1 MKISVIMSVHNG
13 QYCLPT
19 SIESI
24 LNQSYKDFEFLI
36 MDDNSNDDT
45 YELLKKYQKF
55 DSRIKIFQNKI
66 NLGLTKSLNILLL
79 NSQGKYVA
87 RQDAD
92 DISEINRLSIQ
103 YKTLENSNYQV
114 CSTRAKIIQ
123 TSKKIPGLSFYIPIK
138 VLIKYKNPIIHGTI
152 MADKNILQ
160 TIGNYNEKFYFSQ
173 DYKLIYDLLENNIKI
188 KQINKPLYH
197 LNMNN
202 NISTIFSEEQK
213 YYADCVRKKVNPEI
227 KN

>member
-13 QYCLPT
+13 QYYLPT

-55 DSRIKIFQNKI
+55 DSRIKIFQNKT

-160 TIGNYNEKFYFSQ
+160 TIGNYIEKFFFSQ
-173 DYKLIYDLLENNIKI
+173 LL
-188 KQINKPLYH
+188 LV
-197 LNMNN
+197 L
-202 NISTIFSEEQK
+202 
-213 YYADCVRKKVNPEI
+213 
-227 KN
+227 